1 MKVNKIMISCNRDCT
16 KCKKLNIKTDDK
28 GYPWEYECLKYDD
41 SVFREHFQDTKEF
54 ENYNR
59 KIFH

>member
-1 MKVNKIMISCNRDCT
+1 MISCNRDCT

-28 GYPWEYECLKYDD
+28 GYPWGYECLKYDD